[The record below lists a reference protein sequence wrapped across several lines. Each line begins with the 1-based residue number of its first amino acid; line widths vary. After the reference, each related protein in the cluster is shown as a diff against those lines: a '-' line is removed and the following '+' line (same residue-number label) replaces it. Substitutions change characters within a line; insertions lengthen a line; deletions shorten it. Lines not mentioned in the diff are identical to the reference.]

1 MSVFKKI
8 KDVLFDIEEEEEVIP
23 VKKEKPVV
31 EENPIKEIKITKENT
46 INDFDDTDVPKK
58 NNNFNFPLDFE
69 DDMPVRETSVK
80 KENIKSYSDN
90 NRRSFYDDD
99 YDIPRR
105 NKNDYIVKEP
115 ERKKEEVRDY
125 SKYLQ
130 PKKEE
135 KKIFTPSPVIS
146 PVYGV
151 LNQNYTK
158 DDVIV
163 KTDIGVKTPSLDE
176 VRKKVMSMFTD
187 PNHIRVE
194 DPGCVENNA
203 VFTYLDA
210 FCKDKEAL
218 EEMKAH
224 YRRGGL
230 GDVKVKRYLN
240 DILQAELDPIRA
252 RRKELEQNPDYIY
265 EVLKKGSEKARAV
278 AAQTLSEVR
287 DAMGIEYFKG
297 MNF

>member
-8 KDVLFDIEEEEEVIP
+8 KDVLFDIEEEEEIVP
-23 VKKEKPVV
+23 VKKERTVV
-31 EENPIKEIKITKENT
+31 EDNPIKEIKIPRESDNFSV
-46 INDFDDTDVPKK
+46 DEFDIPKK
-58 NNNFNFPLDFE
+58 TNNFNFPLDFE
-69 DDMPVRETSVK
+69 DEIPVR
-80 KENIKSYSDN
+80 KESSKVNSDN

-105 NKNDYIVKEP
+105 NKSDYLVKEP

-163 KTDIGVKTPSLDE
+163 KTDVGVKSPSLDE
-176 VRKKVMSMFTD
+176 VRKKAY
-187 PNHIRVE
+187 NRVDKSTTKKDVDE
-194 DPGCVENNA
+194 FEEPLKTLDEILINSNNIKEEPLENDLLSEIEKDKQENN
-203 VFTYLDA
+203 
-210 FCKDKEAL
+210 
-218 EEMKAH
+218 EEVTQ
-224 YRRGGL
+224 L
-230 GDVKVKRYLN
+230 
-240 DILQAELDPIRA
+240 I
-252 RRKELEQNPDYIY
+252 
-265 EVLKKGSEKARAV
+265 EKNV
-278 AAQTLSEVR
+278 DSEVR
-287 DAMGIEYFKG
+287 EDNVDNNEDDALENDLFNLIDSMYDDKEEEVE
-297 MNF
+297 